1 MTNFPIIGIE
11 NPHGRL
17 RLRLPRTLKL
27 PRRYLSLN
35 LPDTPDNRQ
44 LAQTI
49 ADRIV
54 ADIATGTLDISFKT
68 YLLEYLPHKSQ
79 PRHVLVQIFDSYT
92 AHRTD
97 LSSTTHSLDFAKVR
111 AKLKRSPYKF
121 LDQAPEIIHW
131 AKAQFTPGSAKRF
144 LIQLRAACNWAKA
157 HGLIDA
163 NPFSD
168 LPKFKTT
175 TSAAP
180 DPFTPSEQHLIIGA
194 FELSTDYAY
203 YTDFVKFLFFTGA
216 RPSEAVALLWEHISP
231 DLKVITFC
239 EAVVEGKRKDTKT
252 HQSRRF
258 PTNSQ
263 LQTLLEHRRPR
274 THQPKAAVFPGPLGS
289 LIQQHNFTTRAWRTT
304 LEPLPIRYR
313 PPYSIRHTFITSCL
327 EKGIGVPQVASWVGN
342 SPKTIWQHYAGVICT
357 QDVPVFE

>member
-1 MTNFPIIGIE
+1 MNVGIE
-11 NPHGRL
+11 SPHGRL
-17 RLRLPRTLKL
+17 RLRLPRALKL
-27 PRRYLSLN
+27 PTRYLSLN
-35 LPDTPDNRQ
+35 LPDTPDNRL
-44 LAQTI
+44 LADVI
-49 ADRIV
+49 AQRLS
-54 ADIATGTLDISFKT
+54 ADIAAGTLDMSLNT
-68 YLLEYLPHKSQ
+68 YLLEFLPHKPQHS
-79 PRHVLVQIFDSYT
+79 PVLVLIFDSYT

-111 AKLKRSPYKF
+111 AKLKRCPYKF
-121 LDQAPEIIHW
+121 LDQAPHIIHW
-131 AKAQFTPGSAKRF
+131 AVAQFTPGSAKRF

-157 HGLIDA
+157 HGLIDT
-163 NPFSD
+163 NPFSE

-180 DPFTPSEQHLIIGA
+180 DPFTPSEEHLIIGA
-194 FELSTDYAY
+194 FELSSDYAY

-216 RPSEAVALLWEHISP
+216 RPSEAVALLWEHIS
-231 DLKVITFC
+231 LEGKVITFC
-239 EAVVEGKRKDTKT
+239 QAVVEGKRKDTKT

-263 LQTLLEHRRPR
+263 LQTLLEQIRPR
-274 THQPKAAVFPGPLGS
+274 GPKPKGVVFPGPKGS

-357 QDVPVFE
+357 QDVPIFE